1 MPTHPSHR
9 ARSLAASLALAAPLP
24 DLSLLLLPSPPD
36 AETLA
41 LATPAPEAT
50 APPEAVPV
58 PESAARVAR
67 ALHVDPSAVAG
78 LAVGAGALWAMGT
91 DVPPR
96 AAGATW
102 VPNAVGFAV
111 GTSGALGTLATVW
124 LPPADRLVADVRA
137 FVVVGPGGAGFVV
150 AARF

>member
-1 MPTHPSHR
+1 MPSHR
-9 ARSLAASLALAAPLP
+9 ARSLAGSLLLAAAPLP
-24 DLSLLLLPSPPD
+24 DLSFLLLPSPPD
-36 AETLA
+36 ADTLG

-50 APPEAVPV
+50 APPEAIPV

-78 LAVGAGALWAMGT
+78 LAVGAGALWALGI

-96 AAGATW
+96 SPAATC
-102 VPNAVGFAV
+102 VPNAVGVAV
-111 GTSGALGTLATVW
+111 TTTGALGTLASMW
-124 LPPADRLVADVRA
+124 LPREDRRVADVRA
-137 FVVVGPGGAGFVV
+137 FVMVGPGGVGFVV